1 MNSFLN
7 KYTPN
12 TISDFNIDVNVIKL
26 LELYI
31 NINSLNILIIGDT
44 ETGKTK
50 LIYKLLETYYN
61 SKNILNNENVLILN
75 NLNDQGIQFY
85 RNEVK
90 TFCQTKSG
98 VQNKKKT
105 IILDDIDYI
114 NEQSQQ
120 IFRNYIDKYS
130 NNINFIA
137 SCSSLQKV
145 IDNLQSRVT
154 LIPLLKV
161 TPVILS
167 NIYDKITKS
176 ENIILTEKHK
186 EIIITYS
193 NNSIRNLINYIE
205 KIYLINDVLTNDD
218 LIQICTNIN
227 NTLFKEYTDKCLNDK
242 NINAAKIMLNIFNN
256 GYSIIDILDN
266 YFTYIKH
273 CDYLEEEIKYKISK
287 VICKYITIFND
298 IHEDEIEL
306 LFITNDIINLNTQ

>member
-7 KYTPN
+7 KYAPN
-12 TISDFNIDVNVIKL
+12 SINDFNINVNVIKL

-31 NINSLNILIIGDT
+31 QINSLNILIIGDA

-61 SKNILNNENVLILN
+61 NNNIINNEDILILN

-90 TFCQTKSG
+90 TFCQTKSSIK
-98 VQNKKKT
+98 NKKKT
-105 IILDDIDYI
+105 IIMDDIDYI
-114 NEQSQQ
+114 NDQSQQ

-176 ENIILTEKHK
+176 ENINLNKEHK
-186 EIIITYS
+186 EIVITYS

-205 KIYLINDVLTNDD
+205 KIYLIDTEITTED
-218 LIQICTNIN
+218 LLQICTNIN
-227 NTLFKEYTDKCLNDK
+227 NNIFEDYTLKCIKSKD
-242 NINAAKIMLNIFNN
+242 INASKILLNIFKN

-266 YFTYIKH
+266 YFTYIKN
-273 CDYLEEEIKYKISK
+273 CTYLEEEIKYKISK
-287 VICKYITIFND
+287 IICKYITIFND

-306 LFITNDIINLNTQ
+306 LFITNDIINLNA